1 MANANASHSVSGVYL
16 VIIFELHAAYTS
28 QAAGKQCLHTI
39 FSVHPF
45 ALKRLHARP
54 LDI

>member
-16 VIIFELHAAYTS
+16 MIIFELHAAYTS

-39 FSVHPF
+39 QCTSICIE
-45 ALKRLHARP
+45 ASACKTS
-54 LDI
+54 